1 MARYKLKGPHYLNV
15 PGTEWEQVEVDLVTG
30 RQGRHRYPVPRY
42 LDPGDP
48 ADCVNG
54 ICVVTDKKSPEFP
67 GDILFVGPPS
77 MDMDPLDA
85 EAEALVAKVK
95 GMGEHPIES
104 LPANGQMFSDVLLDK
119 LTKQLDALAS
129 GNRPTASDA
138 RVSAL
143 EAQIAELKLM
153 ILGKTVPADEL
164 EPLPPPE
171 TEPAREPIK
180 PAPMRGAK

>member
-15 PGTEWEQVEVDLVTG
+15 PGTEWEQVEVNLITG

-42 LDPGDP
+42 VDPGDP
-48 ADCVNG
+48 ADCTNG
-54 ICVVTDKKSPEFP
+54 VCIVTDKKSPEFP
-67 GDILFVGPPS
+67 NDIFFVGPPS
-77 MDMDPLDA
+77 MDMEPLDA

-104 LPANGQMFSDVLLDK
+104 LPSNGQMFSDVLLER
-119 LTKQLDALAS
+119 LTKQLDSLAA
-129 GNRPTASDA
+129 GNRPVADDA

-153 ILGKTVPADEL
+153 ILGKPAD

-171 TEPAREPIK
+171 AEPAREPVK
-180 PAPMRGAK
+180 PAPVRGAMRIG